1 MKTTMK
7 SPLLCLLLL
16 LPLSGCLDLS
26 DSQKDKAEQLLS
38 EMVLKLRAAN
48 LVEAVDSEFLPSQ
61 CADFFVPNGAFKSGA
76 CITPM
81 SIKGH
86 VVSVN
91 LSGDYFGG
99 GIRLLGGGSG
109 LDEEFAIT
117 GSQFDMDKPE
127 ALAGEDNA
135 QDTPF
140 SEINT
145 VIGTQFNF
153 LDILFA
159 LPRDA
164 GNEFWTL
171 KYVFVDQPFTD
182 SPTYIEGNTPGEYTL
197 SGETVADCIAD
208 GRPSAVQDAIDNN
221 RDLLGGVDGAK
232 AGDIMVCRKLSSLFP
247 CDGEDFEWLNTSTNT
262 FTSTR
267 PSDNQVHKFK
277 TLSDH
282 KITCTALDQGY
293 YLDLGG
299 FSINAEL
306 YQGVQFSAEIDRDSK
321 IYEFQQSG
329 DNGSYQQGSEISMLI
344 DFDVRKSVFVHDANT
359 EYQLSSSP
367 DYSEFE
373 SSSDAS
379 LLQAIWFKPVMVWQN
394 SNCTPWAPGDCQSRE
409 GFAVTSG
416 IKAAINVTLKGE
428 SEHPVY
434 ECSGTAPDGSACLGS
449 E

>member
-1 MKTTMK
+1 MK
-7 SPLLCLLLL
+7 STLLSLLLL

-48 LVEAVDSEFLPSQ
+48 LVEAVDAEFLPSQ
-61 CADFFVPNGAFKSGA
+61 CANFYVPTGGFKSGA

-86 VVSVN
+86 VASVN

-109 LDEEFAIT
+109 LDQDFAMT
-117 GSQFDMDKPE
+117 GSRFDMDSPE
-127 ALAGEDNA
+127 ELAGEDNA
-135 QDTPF
+135 EDTSF
-140 SEINT
+140 SERNT
-145 VIGTQFNF
+145 VIGTQFNY

-159 LPRDA
+159 LPRSE
-164 GNEFWTL
+164 GNEFWTI

-182 SPTYIEGNTPGEYTL
+182 SPTYIEGATPGEYTL
-197 SGETVADCIAD
+197 SGDTVADCIQD
-208 GRPSAVQDAIDNN
+208 SRPSAVQDAIDNN

-232 AGDIMVCRKLSSLFP
+232 AGDILICRKLSSVFP

-267 PSDNQVHKFK
+267 PSDANTHKFK

-282 KITCTALDQGY
+282 KITCQAQEQGFN
-293 YLDLGG
+293 LDLGG
-299 FSINAEL
+299 FSINADL
-306 YQGVQFSAEIDRDSK
+306 YQPVQFSAEIDRDSK
-321 IYEFQQSG
+321 VYEFQQS
-329 DNGSYQQGSEISMLI
+329 DDSGSYQQGSEINMLI
-344 DFDVRKSVFVHDANT
+344 DFDVRKSVFVHDAST
-359 EYQLSSSP
+359 DYQLSLSP
-367 DYSEFE
+367 DYNEFE
-373 SSSDAS
+373 NSSDA
-379 LLQAIWFKPVMVWQN
+379 LLAQAIWFKPVMVWQN

-409 GFAVTSG
+409 GFSVTSG
-416 IKAAINVTLKGE
+416 IKASINVTLKG
-428 SEHPVY
+428 SDEHPVY
-434 ECSGTAPDGSACLGS
+434 VCSDDAQNNEGCLGD